1 MKARKVN
8 ILLATMA
15 LSMAVTATGCG
26 AKKDNT
32 ESVQATEAVE
42 AVVETETEE
51 AAETETE
58 EVTEEPAEAV
68 TEEPV
73 EVSDGYTYEKMDS
86 TMYAAEKINVR
97 STPSQDGEKLGTLK
111 KGEAVKVTGKCV
123 ETGWFRVAYGDGNG
137 FVSDKYVTETAVSG
151 TTNSASDSK
160 DRKKDSKSN
169 GTASSTT
176 GKQQNTGST
185 ASGGQSTGTA
195 TGGKTNSSATS
206 ANNSSNS
213 SNNQSANNNS
223 GNNGS
228 SNNGNSGNSNAGNS
242 GSGNNGGNNSSG
254 NNGGSSTGDSNI
266 VNINGETIDIY
277 KLENYEEAKKNG
289 NIKGNTWYVGD
300 NGVLIKEPDRG
311 STNPDGSYTEDGT
324 ASGGGFQMGDQNAFD
339 EFGEGVPE
347 NNGYTP

>member
-51 AAETETE
+51 VVETETE

-73 EVSDGYTYEKMDS
+73 EVSDGYTYEEMDS

-160 DRKKDSKSN
+160 DGKKDSKSN

-206 ANNSSNS
+206 TNNSSNS

-223 GNNGS
+223 GSNGNSGNSKTGNSGNNGGSSNNGGGNNNSGNNGGS
-228 SNNGNSGNSNAGNS
+228 SNNGNSGNNGSTS
-242 GSGNNGGNNSSG
+242 GLPSLEEAEKKANGGAVAPGQYVDKDGKVWEVAPTQPADTENNDVSF
-254 NNGGSSTGDSNI
+254 GDSSN
-266 VNINGETIDIY
+266 
-277 KLENYEEAKKNG
+277 
-289 NIKGNTWYVGD
+289 WD
-300 NGVLIKEPDRG
+300 N
-311 STNPDGSYTEDGT
+311 
-324 ASGGGFQMGDQNAFD
+324 
-339 EFGEGVPE
+339 FGENVPE
-347 NNGYTP
+347 NP

>member
-51 AAETETE
+51 VAETETE
-58 EVTEEPAEAV
+58 KVTEEPAEAV

-73 EVSDGYTYEKMDS
+73 EVSDGYTYEEMDS

-137 FVSDKYVTETAVSG
+137 FVSDKYVTETAVSA
-151 TTNSASDSK
+151 TTNSTSNSK
-160 DRKKDSKSN
+160 DGKKDSKSN

-206 ANNSSNS
+206 TNNSSNS

-242 GSGNNGGNNSSG
+242 GNNGGSSNNGGGNNNSG
-254 NNGGSSTGDSNI
+254 NNGGSSNNGNSGNNGSTSGLPSLEEAEKKANGGAVAPGQYVDKDGKVWEVAPTQPADTENNDVSFGDSSN
-266 VNINGETIDIY
+266 
-277 KLENYEEAKKNG
+277 
-289 NIKGNTWYVGD
+289 WD
-300 NGVLIKEPDRG
+300 N
-311 STNPDGSYTEDGT
+311 
-324 ASGGGFQMGDQNAFD
+324 
-339 EFGEGVPE
+339 FGENVPE
-347 NNGYTP
+347 NP

>member
-26 AKKDNT
+26 AKKDHT

-111 KGEAVKVTGKCV
+111 KGEEVKVTGKCV

-151 TTNSASDSK
+151 TTSSASSSK
-160 DRKKDSKSN
+160 DGKKDSKSN

-206 ANNSSNS
+206 TNNSSNS

-228 SNNGNSGNSNAGNS
+228 SNNGNSGNSNTGN
-242 GSGNNGGNNSSG
+242 SG
-254 NNGGSSTGDSNI
+254 NNGGSSNNGGGNNNAGNNGGSSNNGNSGNNGSTSGLPSLEEAEKKANGGALAPGQYVDKDGKVWEVAPTLPADTENNDVSFGDSSN
-266 VNINGETIDIY
+266 
-277 KLENYEEAKKNG
+277 
-289 NIKGNTWYVGD
+289 WD
-300 NGVLIKEPDRG
+300 N
-311 STNPDGSYTEDGT
+311 
-324 ASGGGFQMGDQNAFD
+324 
-339 EFGEGVPE
+339 FGENVPE
-347 NNGYTP
+347 NP

>member
-15 LSMAVTATGCG
+15 LSMAVAATGCG

-51 AAETETE
+51 VVETETE
-58 EVTEEPAEAV
+58 EVTEEPTEVV
-68 TEEPV
+68 TEEPA
-73 EVSDGYTYEKMDS
+73 EVSDGYTYEEMDS

-137 FVSDKYVTETAVSG
+137 FVFDKYVTETAVSG
-151 TTNSASDSK
+151 TTNPASSSK
-160 DRKKDSKSN
+160 DGRKDSKSN

-185 ASGGQSTGTA
+185 ASGGQSTGTT
-195 TGGKTNSSATS
+195 TGGKANSSATS
-206 ANNSSNS
+206 GSNSSNS
-213 SNNQSANNNS
+213 NNNQSANNNS

-242 GSGNNGGNNSSG
+242 GNNGGSSNNGGGNNNSG
-254 NNGGSSTGDSNI
+254 NNGGSANNGGSSDNGNSGNNGSTSGLPS
-266 VNINGETIDIY
+266 
-277 KLENYEEAKKNG
+277 LEEAEKKANG
-289 NIKGNTWYVGD
+289 GAVAPGQYVDKDGKVWEVAPTLPAEGEDPGSFGD
-300 NGVLIKEPDRG
+300 WD
-311 STNPDGSYTEDGT
+311 
-324 ASGGGFQMGDQNAFD
+324 SGLD
-339 EFGEGVPE
+339 PE
-347 NNGYTP
+347 E

>member
-51 AAETETE
+51 VVETETE

-73 EVSDGYTYEKMDS
+73 EVSDGYTYEEMDS

-123 ETGWFRVAYGDGNG
+123 ETGWFRIAYGDGNG
-137 FVSDKYVTETAVSG
+137 FVSDKYVTETAASG
-151 TTNSASDSK
+151 TTNSSSSSK
-160 DRKKDSKSN
+160 DGKKDSKSN

-185 ASGGQSTGTA
+185 ASNGQSTGT
-195 TGGKTNSSATS
+195 TTNGSNS

-213 SNNQSANNNS
+213 NNNQSANNNS

-228 SNNGNSGNSNAGNS
+228 SNNGNSGNSNTGN
-242 GSGNNGGNNSSG
+242 SG
-254 NNGGSSTGDSNI
+254 NNGGSSNNGGGNNNSGNNGGSSN
-266 VNINGETIDIY
+266 
-277 KLENYEEAKKNG
+277 NG
-289 NIKGNTWYVGD
+289 NSGNS
-300 NGVLIKEPDRG
+300 G
-311 STNPDGSYTEDGT
+311 STSGLPSYEDAVKDGGDKGAAPGTYVDKDGKVWEVAPTLPAEGEDPGSFGDM
-324 ASGGGFQMGDQNAFD
+324 SG
-339 EFGEGVPE
+339 FGEDVPE
-347 NNGYTP
+347 NP

>member
-15 LSMAVTATGCG
+15 LSMAVAATGCG

-51 AAETETE
+51 VVETETE

-73 EVSDGYTYEKMDS
+73 EVSDGYTYEEMDS

-111 KGEAVKVTGKCV
+111 KGEEVKVTGKCA
-123 ETGWFRVAYGDGNG
+123 ETGWFRIAYGNGNG
-137 FVSDKYVTETAVSG
+137 FVSDKYVTETAASG
-151 TTNSASDSK
+151 TTNSASSSK
-160 DRKKDSKSN
+160 DGKKDSKSN

-185 ASGGQSTGTA
+185 ASGGQSTGTT
-195 TGGKTNSSATS
+195 TGGKANSSATS
-206 ANNSSNS
+206 GSNSSNS
-213 SNNQSANNNS
+213 NNNQSANNNS
-223 GNNGS
+223 GNGGS
-228 SNNGNSGNSNAGNS
+228 SNNGNSCNSNTGNS
-242 GSGNNGGNNSSG
+242 GSGNNGGSSNNGGGNNNSG
-254 NNGGSSTGDSNI
+254 NNGGSSD
-266 VNINGETIDIY
+266 
-277 KLENYEEAKKNG
+277 NG
-289 NIKGNTWYVGD
+289 NSGNSGSDTKLPSLEDAIEAGGDKGAAPGTYVDKDGKVWEVAPTLPAEGEDPGSFGD
-300 NGVLIKEPDRG
+300 WDSGLAP
-311 STNPDGSYTEDGT
+311 ED
-324 ASGGGFQMGDQNAFD
+324 
-339 EFGEGVPE
+339 
-347 NNGYTP
+347 

>member
-97 STPSQDGEKLGTLK
+97 STPSQDGKKLGTLK

-206 ANNSSNS
+206 TNNSSNS

-223 GNNGS
+223 GNNG
-228 SNNGNSGNSNAGNS
+228 NSGNSNAGNS
-242 GSGNNGGNNSSG
+242 GNNGGSSNNGGGNNNSG

-266 VNINGETIDIY
+266 VIIDGEKVDKST
-277 KLENYEEAKKNG
+277 LENYEDAKANG
-289 NIKGNTWYVGD
+289 TVKGDTNYVDKDGNVVHQGTTEGTDSTGKKTDSSDQSSGSLIGD
-300 NGVLIKEPDRG
+300 PG
-311 STNPDGSYTEDGT
+311 
-324 ASGGGFQMGDQNAFD
+324 AFD
-339 EFGEGVPE
+339 GFGENVPE
-347 NNGYTP
+347 NP

>member
-15 LSMAVTATGCG
+15 LSMAVTAIGCG

-58 EVTEEPAEAV
+58 EVTEEPTEAV

-73 EVSDGYTYEKMDS
+73 EVSDGYTYEEMDS

-151 TTNSASDSK
+151 TTNSASGSK
-160 DRKKDSKSN
+160 DGKKDSKSN

-206 ANNSSNS
+206 GNNSSNS

-228 SNNGNSGNSNAGNS
+228 SNNGNSGNSNTGN
-242 GSGNNGGNNSSG
+242 SG
-254 NNGGSSTGDSNI
+254 NNGGSSNNGGGNNNSGNNGGSSN
-266 VNINGETIDIY
+266 
-277 KLENYEEAKKNG
+277 NG
-289 NIKGNTWYVGD
+289 NSGNNGSTSGLPSYEDSKAKAD
-300 NGVLIKEPDRG
+300 NGVLAPGDYVDK
-311 STNPDGSYTEDGT
+311 DGKTVTVAPTLPADTENNDV
-324 ASGGGFQMGDQNAFD
+324 SFGDSSNWD
-339 EFGEGVPE
+339 NFGENVPE
-347 NNGYTP
+347 NP

>member
-51 AAETETE
+51 VVETETE

-73 EVSDGYTYEKMDS
+73 EVSDGYTYEEMDS

-151 TTNSASDSK
+151 TTNPASSSK
-160 DRKKDSKSN
+160 DGRKDSKSN

-185 ASGGQSTGTA
+185 ASGGQSTGTT
-195 TGGKTNSSATS
+195 TGGKANSSATS
-206 ANNSSNS
+206 TNNSSNS
-213 SNNQSANNNS
+213 SNNQSANSNS

-228 SNNGNSGNSNAGNS
+228 SNNGNSGNSNTGNS
-242 GSGNNGGNNSSG
+242 GSGNNGGSSNNGGGNNNSG
-254 NNGGSSTGDSNI
+254 NNGGSSN
-266 VNINGETIDIY
+266 
-277 KLENYEEAKKNG
+277 NG
-289 NIKGNTWYVGD
+289 NSGNSGSTSGLPSYEDSKVNAD
-300 NGVLIKEPDRG
+300 NGVLAPGQYVDKDGNTITVAPTQPADWDTSG
-311 STNPDGSYTEDGT
+311 S
-324 ASGGGFQMGDQNAFD
+324 
-339 EFGEGVPE
+339 FGEMPDFSGE
-347 NNGYTP
+347 DSETP

>member
-15 LSMAVTATGCG
+15 LSMAVAATGCG
-26 AKKDNT
+26 AKKDHT
-32 ESVQATEAVE
+32 ESVPATEAVE
-42 AVVETETEE
+42 AVGETETEE
-51 AAETETE
+51 AAETE
-58 EVTEEPAEAV
+58 EVTEEPTEVV

-73 EVSDGYTYEKMDS
+73 EVSDGYTYEEMDS

-111 KGEAVKVTGKCV
+111 KGEEVKVTGKCV

-137 FVSDKYVTETAVSG
+137 FVSDKYVTETAASG
-151 TTNSASDSK
+151 TTNSASNSK
-160 DRKKDSKSN
+160 DGKKDSKSN

-185 ASGGQSTGTA
+185 TSGGQSTGTK

-206 ANNSSNS
+206 TNNSSNS

-228 SNNGNSGNSNAGNS
+228 SNNGNSGNSNTGNS
-242 GSGNNGGNNSSG
+242 GSGNNGGSSNNGGGNNNSG
-254 NNGGSSTGDSNI
+254 NNGGSSNNGNSGNNGSTSGLPSLEEAEKKANGGAVAPGQYVDKDGKVWEVAPTQPADTENNDVSFGDSSN
-266 VNINGETIDIY
+266 
-277 KLENYEEAKKNG
+277 
-289 NIKGNTWYVGD
+289 WD
-300 NGVLIKEPDRG
+300 N
-311 STNPDGSYTEDGT
+311 
-324 ASGGGFQMGDQNAFD
+324 
-339 EFGEGVPE
+339 FGENVPE
-347 NNGYTP
+347 NP

>member
-26 AKKDNT
+26 AKKDHT

-51 AAETETE
+51 ATETETE
-58 EVTEEPAEAV
+58 EVTEEPTEAV

-73 EVSDGYTYEKMDS
+73 EVSDGYTYEEMDS

-111 KGEAVKVTGKCV
+111 KGEEVKVTGKCV
-123 ETGWFRVAYGDGNG
+123 ETGWFRVAYRDGNG
-137 FVSDKYVTETAVSG
+137 FVSDKYVTGTAVSG
-151 TTNSASDSK
+151 TTNSTANSK
-160 DRKKDSKSN
+160 DGKKDSKSN

-176 GKQQNTGST
+176 GKQQNTGNT
-185 ASGGQSTGTA
+185 ASGGQSTGTT

-206 ANNSSNS
+206 TNNSSNS
-213 SNNQSANNNS
+213 SNNQSSNNNS

-242 GSGNNGGNNSSG
+242 GNNGGNNNSG
-254 NNGGSSTGDSNI
+254 NNGGSSN
-266 VNINGETIDIY
+266 NGGGSDNGNSGNNGSTSG
-277 KLENYEEAKKNG
+277 LPSLEEAEKKANG
-289 NIKGNTWYVGD
+289 GALAPGQYVDKDGKVWEVAPTLPAEGENPGSFGD
-300 NGVLIKEPDRG
+300 WD
-311 STNPDGSYTEDGT
+311 
-324 ASGGGFQMGDQNAFD
+324 SGLA
-339 EFGEGVPE
+339 PE
-347 NNGYTP
+347 E

>member
-51 AAETETE
+51 VVETETE

-73 EVSDGYTYEKMDS
+73 EVSDGYTYEEMDS

-123 ETGWFRVAYGDGNG
+123 ETGWFRVAYRDGNG

-151 TTNSASDSK
+151 TTNSTANSK
-160 DRKKDSKSN
+160 DGKKDSKSN

-176 GKQQNTGST
+176 GKQQNTGNT
-185 ASGGQSTGTA
+185 ASGGQSTGTT

-206 ANNSSNS
+206 TNNSSNS
-213 SNNQSANNNS
+213 SNNQSSNNNS

-242 GSGNNGGNNSSG
+242 GNNGGSSNNGGGNNNSG
-254 NNGGSSTGDSNI
+254 NNGGSSN
-266 VNINGETIDIY
+266 NGGGSD
-277 KLENYEEAKKNG
+277 NG
-289 NIKGNTWYVGD
+289 NSGNNGSTSGLPSYEDSKANADKGVLAPGQYVDKDGNTITVAPTQPADTDNNPSFGD
-300 NGVLIKEPDRG
+300 D
-311 STNPDGSYTEDGT
+311 
-324 ASGGGFQMGDQNAFD
+324 SGW
-339 EFGEGVPE
+339 GEGI
-347 NNGYTP
+347 N

>member
-42 AVVETETEE
+42 AVAETETEE
-51 AAETETE
+51 VAETETE
-58 EVTEEPAEAV
+58 EVTEEPTEAV

-73 EVSDGYTYEKMDS
+73 EVSDGYTYEEMDS

-151 TTNSASDSK
+151 TTNSASNSK
-160 DRKKDSKSN
+160 DGKKDSKSN

-206 ANNSSNS
+206 GNNS
-213 SNNQSANNNS
+213 SNNQSANSNS

-228 SNNGNSGNSNAGNS
+228 SNNGNSGNSNTGN
-242 GSGNNGGNNSSG
+242 SG
-254 NNGGSSTGDSNI
+254 NNGGSSN
-266 VNINGETIDIY
+266 NGGGNNNSGNNGGSSDNGNSGNNGSTSG
-277 KLENYEEAKKNG
+277 LPSLEEAEKKANG
-289 NIKGNTWYVGD
+289 GAVAPGQYVD
-300 NGVLIKEPDRG
+300 K
-311 STNPDGSYTEDGT
+311 DGKVWEVAPTLPADTENNDF
-324 ASGGGFQMGDQNAFD
+324 S
-339 EFGEGVPE
+339 FGEVPDFSGEDSE
-347 NNGYTP
+347 NQ

>member
-51 AAETETE
+51 VVETETE
-58 EVTEEPAEAV
+58 EVTEEPTEAV

-73 EVSDGYTYEKMDS
+73 EVSDGYTYEEMDS

-137 FVSDKYVTETAVSG
+137 FVSDKYVTETAVSA
-151 TTNSASDSK
+151 TTNSTSNSK
-160 DRKKDSKSN
+160 DGKKDSKSN

-185 ASGGQSTGTA
+185 ASGGQSTGTT

-206 ANNSSNS
+206 TNNSSNS

-242 GSGNNGGNNSSG
+242 ENNGGSSNNGGGNNNSG
-254 NNGGSSTGDSNI
+254 NNGGSSN
-266 VNINGETIDIY
+266 
-277 KLENYEEAKKNG
+277 NG
-289 NIKGNTWYVGD
+289 NSGNS
-300 NGVLIKEPDRG
+300 G
-311 STNPDGSYTEDGT
+311 STSGLPSYEDAVKDGGDKGAAPGTYVDKDGKVWEVAPSQPADTDNNPSFGDD
-324 ASGGGFQMGDQNAFD
+324 SGW
-339 EFGEGVPE
+339 GEGID
-347 NNGYTP
+347 

>member
-111 KGEAVKVTGKCV
+111 KGEEVKVTGKCV

-160 DRKKDSKSN
+160 DGKKDSKSN

-206 ANNSSNS
+206 ANKSSNS

-223 GNNGS
+223 GS
-228 SNNGNSGNSNAGNS
+228 NGNSGNSNAGNS
-242 GSGNNGGNNSSG
+242 G
-254 NNGGSSTGDSNI
+254 NNGGSSTGDSNTVI
-266 VNINGETIDIY
+266 VNGEKVD
-277 KLENYEEAKKNG
+277 K
-289 NIKGNTWYVGD
+289 
-300 NGVLIKEPDRG
+300 
-311 STNPDGSYTEDGT
+311 STLGSYEDAKENGT
-324 ASGGGFQMGDQNAFD
+324 LEGGKNYVDANGGIHHQGGTTGTDPTGKEIDSSDQTSGSIIGDPSASDG
-339 EFGEGVPE
+339 FGEGVPD

>member
-51 AAETETE
+51 VVETETE

-73 EVSDGYTYEKMDS
+73 EVSDGYTYEEMDS

-151 TTNSASDSK
+151 TTNPASSSK
-160 DRKKDSKSN
+160 DGKKDSKSN

-185 ASGGQSTGTA
+185 ASGGQSTGTT
-195 TGGKTNSSATS
+195 TGAKTPLSAFALESS
-206 ANNSSNS
+206 
-213 SNNQSANNNS
+213 
-223 GNNGS
+223 
-228 SNNGNSGNSNAGNS
+228 
-242 GSGNNGGNNSSG
+242 
-254 NNGGSSTGDSNI
+254 
-266 VNINGETIDIY
+266 
-277 KLENYEEAKKNG
+277 
-289 NIKGNTWYVGD
+289 
-300 NGVLIKEPDRG
+300 
-311 STNPDGSYTEDGT
+311 
-324 ASGGGFQMGDQNAFD
+324 
-339 EFGEGVPE
+339 
-347 NNGYTP
+347 

>member
-51 AAETETE
+51 VVETETE
-58 EVTEEPAEAV
+58 EVTEEPTEAV

-73 EVSDGYTYEKMDS
+73 EVSDGYTYEEMDS

-151 TTNSASDSK
+151 TTNSASNSK
-160 DRKKDSKSN
+160 DGKKDSKSN

-185 ASGGQSTGTA
+185 ASGGQSTGTT
-195 TGGKTNSSATS
+195 TGGKTNSSTTS
-206 ANNSSNS
+206 TNNSSNS

-228 SNNGNSGNSNAGNS
+228 SNNGNSGNSNTGN
-242 GSGNNGGNNSSG
+242 SG
-254 NNGGSSTGDSNI
+254 NNGGSSNNGGGNNNSGNNGGSSNNGNSGNSGSTSGLPSYEDSKANADKGVLAPGQYVDKDGNTITVAPTLPADTENNDVSFGDSSN
-266 VNINGETIDIY
+266 
-277 KLENYEEAKKNG
+277 
-289 NIKGNTWYVGD
+289 WD
-300 NGVLIKEPDRG
+300 N
-311 STNPDGSYTEDGT
+311 
-324 ASGGGFQMGDQNAFD
+324 
-339 EFGEGVPE
+339 FGENVPE
-347 NNGYTP
+347 NP

>member
-51 AAETETE
+51 VVETETE

-73 EVSDGYTYEKMDS
+73 EVSDGYTYEEMDS

-160 DRKKDSKSN
+160 DGKKDSKSN

-206 ANNSSNS
+206 TNNSSNS

-223 GNNGS
+223 GSNGNSGNSNTGNSGNNGGSSNNGGGNNNSGNNGGS
-228 SNNGNSGNSNAGNS
+228 SNNGNSGNNGSTS
-242 GSGNNGGNNSSG
+242 GLPSLEEAEKKANGGAVAPGQYVDKDGKVWEVAPTQPADTENNDVSF
-254 NNGGSSTGDSNI
+254 GDSSN
-266 VNINGETIDIY
+266 
-277 KLENYEEAKKNG
+277 
-289 NIKGNTWYVGD
+289 WD
-300 NGVLIKEPDRG
+300 N
-311 STNPDGSYTEDGT
+311 
-324 ASGGGFQMGDQNAFD
+324 
-339 EFGEGVPE
+339 FGENVPE
-347 NNGYTP
+347 NP

>member
-26 AKKDNT
+26 AKKENT
-32 ESVQATEAVE
+32 EYVQETEAVE

-97 STPSQDGEKLGTLK
+97 STPSQNGEKLGTLK

-206 ANNSSNS
+206 TNNSSNS

-228 SNNGNSGNSNAGNS
+228 SNNGNSGNSNTGN
-242 GSGNNGGNNSSG
+242 SG
-254 NNGGSSTGDSNI
+254 NNGGSSNNGGGNNNSGNNGGSSNNGNSGNNGSTSGLPSLEEAEKKANGGAVAPGQYVDKDGKVWEVAPTQPADTENNDVSFGDSSN
-266 VNINGETIDIY
+266 
-277 KLENYEEAKKNG
+277 
-289 NIKGNTWYVGD
+289 WD
-300 NGVLIKEPDRG
+300 N
-311 STNPDGSYTEDGT
+311 
-324 ASGGGFQMGDQNAFD
+324 
-339 EFGEGVPE
+339 FGENVPE
-347 NNGYTP
+347 NP

>member
-42 AVVETETEE
+42 AVVATETEEVVETETEE
-51 AAETETE
+51 
-58 EVTEEPAEAV
+58 PV

-73 EVSDGYTYEKMDS
+73 EVSDGYTYEEMDS

-160 DRKKDSKSN
+160 DGKKDSKSN

-185 ASGGQSTGTA
+185 ASGGQSTGTT

-206 ANNSSNS
+206 TNNSSNS

-223 GNNGS
+223 GNNGNSGNSNTGNSGNNGGSSNNGGGNNNSGNNGGS
-228 SNNGNSGNSNAGNS
+228 SNNGNSGNN
-242 GSGNNGGNNSSG
+242 
-254 NNGGSSTGDSNI
+254 
-266 VNINGETIDIY
+266 
-277 KLENYEEAKKNG
+277 
-289 NIKGNTWYVGD
+289 
-300 NGVLIKEPDRG
+300 G
-311 STNPDGSYTEDGT
+311 STSGLPSYEDAVKDGGDKGAAPGTYVDKEGKVWEVAPTLPAEGEDPGSFGDM
-324 ASGGGFQMGDQNAFD
+324 SG
-339 EFGEGVPE
+339 FGEDVPE
-347 NNGYTP
+347 NP

>member
-51 AAETETE
+51 VVETETE

-73 EVSDGYTYEKMDS
+73 EVSDGYTYEEMDS

-151 TTNSASDSK
+151 TTNPASSSK
-160 DRKKDSKSN
+160 DGRKDSKSN

-185 ASGGQSTGTA
+185 ASGGQSAGTA

-206 ANNSSNS
+206 TNNSSNS

-223 GNNGS
+223 GSNGS
-228 SNNGNSGNSNAGNS
+228 SNNGNSGNSNTGN
-242 GSGNNGGNNSSG
+242 SG
-254 NNGGSSTGDSNI
+254 NNGGSSNNGGGNNNSGNNGGSSN
-266 VNINGETIDIY
+266 
-277 KLENYEEAKKNG
+277 NG
-289 NIKGNTWYVGD
+289 NSGN
-300 NGVLIKEPDRG
+300 NG
-311 STNPDGSYTEDGT
+311 STSGLPSYEDAVKDGGDKGAAPGTYVDKDGNVWEVAPSQPADT
-324 ASGGGFQMGDQNAFD
+324 DNDPS
-339 EFGEGVPE
+339 FGEVPDFSGE
-347 NNGYTP
+347 D